1 MTEYKI
7 QVYKIW
13 YEDEPDEFYIGST
26 KKKRLSQRMA
36 GHRDAVK
43 RGKTSTIYNL
53 MRTKGVDDFKYVLI
67 ASCMVTCRE
76 EQLQFEQQWIDTL
89 KPTLNSN
96 RAYNSEGYNKE
107 YNKDYYKN
115 NKNYFKEYNEL
126 NKERRKQ
133 QCKKANQKFIG
144 NKEYLQKRR
153 EKYDIQKNKEYYE
166 KIKDIRTC
174 ICGKQY
180 NYGRKSSRTEHY
192 NSKRHTEYALKAQQ
206 LFTA

>member
-13 YEDEPDEFYIGST
+13 YEDEPNEFYIGST
-26 KKKRLSQRMA
+26 KQKLAYRMA
-36 GHRDAVK
+36 GHRCSVK
-43 RGKTSTIYNL
+43 LGKTSTIYNW

-96 RAYNSEGYNKE
+96 RAYRTEEEEK
-107 YNKDYYKN
+107 KQ
-115 NKNYFKEYNEL
+115 
-126 NKERRKQ
+126 RRK
-133 QCKKANQKFIG
+133 AMEKFIG

-153 EKYDIQKNKEYYE
+153 ENYDSQKNKDYFD
-166 KIKDIRTC
+166 KIRDIRTC

-206 LFTA
+206 LFTIA